1 MSSNISIAKPVG
13 TVAYQGALPH
23 LGWAAQVAAAWAV
36 AGGAAGGSL
45 VAALLLAGR
54 LHASDSVLIAMLLAS
69 AGSALGLVHGA
80 VVGYLGR
87 HAGPDA
93 ELHKPSR
100 LFGVACAVTGVVA
113 SIALSGWL
121 ALSAVLVRAGSLWGW
136 PALLAGGAT
145 VLVAA
150 AWATVL
156 GWRSLDCAY
165 HEWPRHT
172 LGAALVGGS
181 FLVICATLLL
191 LRPAL
196 PGTRLQFSVAGF
208 IMVSA
213 LATIWIAMPAIIL
226 ALRWA
231 PRDRAASSPAD

>member
-1 MSSNISIAKPVG
+1 
-13 TVAYQGALPH
+13 
-23 LGWAAQVAAAWAV
+23 
-36 AGGAAGGSL
+36 
-45 VAALLLAGR
+45 
-54 LHASDSVLIAMLLAS
+54 MLLAS

-80 VVGYLGR
+80 VVGHLGR

-93 ELHKPSR
+93 ELHNTSR
-100 LFGVACAVTGVVA
+100 LFGVACALTGVAA

-136 PALLAGGAT
+136 PALLAGGAAA
-145 VLVAA
+145 LGAA

-172 LGAALVGGS
+172 LGAALGAGS
-181 FLVICATLLL
+181 FLVICATVLLL
-191 LRPAL
+191 QPAL
-196 PGTRLQFSVAGF
+196 PGTRLQFSVAGW
-208 IMVSA
+208 ITVSA

-226 ALRWA
+226 AMRWA